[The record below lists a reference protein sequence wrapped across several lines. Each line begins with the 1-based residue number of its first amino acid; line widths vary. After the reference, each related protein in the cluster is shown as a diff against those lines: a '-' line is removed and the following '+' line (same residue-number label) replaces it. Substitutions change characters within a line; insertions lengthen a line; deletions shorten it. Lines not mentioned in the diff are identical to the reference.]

1 LLFAAL
7 FIAAC
12 SRTECSLEKK
22 NYECSGFSINEVL
35 VDNVTLTVSEIRYQS
50 EGLTIQGVLAEPKQ
64 GGKRPLLLYNHGGKT
79 GLQSL
84 DWINML
90 AQNGYVVLAS
100 EFRGEGGSEGEIEVV
115 LGETTDALNLLE
127 CGKQLDS
134 VDESSLGV
142 IGFSH
147 GGGITVQAM
156 ELSDEERKQELFE
169 LITLVVNRYK
179 HYDNIIYW
187 QVENEPFLT
196 GFSRAAC
203 GDLDKETLDEE
214 IALVKS
220 LDDRPILITDSGE
233 FGDWFRAYSR
243 GDVFGT
249 SLYLY
254 VWPRSI
260 GFPIRYPIT
269 PGFFR
274 IKNNLVRLILG
285 AKPSFV
291 VELSAE
297 PWLLEPIVET
307 PIDVQLDRMG
317 IDKFN
322 KVIDF
327 SAKTG
332 FNGFYLWGA
341 EWWYWLKLQDH
352 PEHWERAQELFK

>member
-1 LLFAAL
+1 MLAVVA
-7 FIAAC
+7 
-12 SRTECSLEKK
+12 
-22 NYECSGFSINEVL
+22 VL
-35 VDNVTLTVSEIRYQS
+35 WVF
-50 EGLTIQGVLAEPKQ
+50 
-64 GGKRPLLLYNHGGKT
+64 
-79 GLQSL
+79 SL
-84 DWINML
+84 DFTDEMGEPTYGVSFSRFHTDELGLDWRETFL
-90 AQNGYVVLAS
+90 AIQNDLDVKHYRFSAHWPLTEPQRDEYNFAELDFQMAEVKRNGSSVILAVG
-100 EFRGEGGSEGEIEVV
+100 RRLPGWP
-115 LGETTDALNLLE
+115 E
-127 CGKQLDS
+127 CHVPDW
-134 VDESSLGV
+134 
-142 IGFSH
+142 
-147 GGGITVQAM
+147 AM
-156 ELSDEERKQELFE
+156 ELNSEERDSELSE
-169 LITLVVNRYK
+169 LIALVVNRYK

-196 GFSRAAC
+196 GFSRSAC
-203 GDLDKETLDEE
+203 GDLDEE
-214 IALVKS
+214 MLQREIDLVKE
-220 LDDRPILITDSGE
+220 LDSRPVLVTDSGE

-269 PGFFR
+269 PAFFR
-274 IKNNLVRLILG
+274 FKQNLVRLVLG

-297 PWLLEPIVET
+297 PWLLQPIVET
-307 PIDVQLDRMG
+307 PIEVQLDRMG

-322 KVIDF
+322 KMIDF

-341 EWWYWLKLQDH
+341 EWWYWLKLQGY

>member
-1 LLFAAL
+1 MRLWSILLFAAL

-156 ELSDEERKQELFE
+156 ELSDDFKAGVEFWGATDIKKRFQNIKDQTDPVYPWVAAVGKPQGAIQDDLLKRSAIYCVDTITAPLLIFHGKQDRVMPYEYGEDLAAA
-169 LITLVVNRYK
+169 L
-179 HYDNIIYW
+179 
-187 QVENEPFLT
+187 
-196 GFSRAAC
+196 RAA
-203 GDLDKETLDEE
+203 GREY
-214 IALVKS
+214 
-220 LDDRPILITDSGE
+220 E
-233 FGDWFRAYSR
+233 FVTYD
-243 GDVFGT
+243 
-249 SLYLY
+249 
-254 VWPRSI
+254 SI
-260 GFPIRYPIT
+260 GHAFERPD
-269 PGFFR
+269 G
-274 IKNNLVRLILG
+274 
-285 AKPSFV
+285 S
-291 VELSAE
+291 
-297 PWLLEPIVET
+297 
-307 PIDVQLDRMG
+307 IDADIEADAMQKTVAWF
-317 IDKFN
+317 DK
-322 KVIDF
+322 
-327 SAKTG
+327 
-332 FNGFYLWGA
+332 YL
-341 EWWYWLKLQDH
+341 K
-352 PEHWERAQELFK
+352 